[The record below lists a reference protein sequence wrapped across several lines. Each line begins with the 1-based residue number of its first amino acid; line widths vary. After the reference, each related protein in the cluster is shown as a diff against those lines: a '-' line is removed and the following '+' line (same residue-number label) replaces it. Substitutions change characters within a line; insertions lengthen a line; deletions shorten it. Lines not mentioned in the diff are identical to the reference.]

1 MPTATGDR
9 RGTAPA
15 KSGGGPRRLRVT
27 VPPGPADV
35 LDALAMLGRQSP
47 EQAAASLVL
56 AALANAQRDP
66 IVQATMRS
74 RRRGGLHAAGARP
87 S

>member
-1 MPTATGDR
+1 
-9 RGTAPA
+9 
-15 KSGGGPRRLRVT
+15 L
-27 VPPGPADV
+27 ADV
-35 LDALAMLGRQSP
+35 LDALAVLGRQSP

-74 RRRGGLHAAGARP
+74 PRRGGLHVAGARP
-87 S
+87 A

>member
-1 MPTATGDR
+1 MRTATDDR

-15 KSGGGPRRLRVT
+15 KAGGGPRRLRVT
-27 VPPGPADV
+27 VPAGLADV
-35 LDALAMLGRQSP
+35 LDTLAMLGRQSP
-47 EQAAASLVL
+47 EQAAGSLVL

-74 RRRGGLHAAGARP
+74 RRRGGVHVAGARP
-87 S
+87 A